1 MRLREELDKNIPLS
15 LALVLIFLGLNLA
28 CFLLLELVFSV
39 YQFSF
44 SQQDIKLSP
53 VLILLAVIVSNV
65 FIILFLIR
73 FFQIYLEQFSSP
85 ILDKNLPIKSIFS
98 AIMVAI
104 AFLLF
109 VQYEIVSWW
118 TQIFGQL
125 VVDILPWPLHRF
137 EPEKYEISYLIFV
150 SLIFVLIQ
158 PLWEELIFRRILI
171 GNLLKLGFN
180 KVFAVLLSSVAVS
193 LYMALYLLVEISL
206 NDLLW
211 SILSNLLCGMVLG
224 AIFVF
229 TGRIRYSFTARSIT
243 NVFLLLLFLSRIHF
257 EFIPYK
263 EVILAISQFILLLGL
278 LIIFYESLQLIL
290 DGLFITKLKDV
301 CKAVQILSWPRQHH
315 LKSYWSVLILLIP
328 MFPLGINVFID
339 HTVLY
344 TDLLAVIIQNGL
356 SIIILVASSLL
367 IFYSVRADLSQTP
380 DNEIKTLMLS
390 FNWDIRKLFLKEQI
404 SFRPILKEQISF
416 RSILKKLI
424 SSLRSILRGFLSKIR
439 NILLLF
445 RSILREIRAQI
456 VFIILL
462 LGVISPFYILSVV
475 SLTKVEIIIV
485 FQALVDLSIFI
496 AQNPFFT
503 YQHVVTEIRSNVIF
517 IGNSTETLDQL
528 FLLQQSIGKWNF
540 LPDTYMSGST
550 DWIHGL
556 LTVGIWFG
564 IIILYA
570 FLIKKRKNLSLKV
583 ALGAIS
589 LIVMNF
595 LWILLALGL

>member
-301 CKAVQILSWPRQHH
+301 CKAVQILSWP
-315 LKSYWSVLILLIP
+315 
-328 MFPLGINVFID
+328 N
-339 HTVLY
+339 
-344 TDLLAVIIQNGL
+344 TD
-356 SIIILVASSLL
+356 
-367 IFYSVRADLSQTP
+367 
-380 DNEIKTLMLS
+380 
-390 FNWDIRKLFLKEQI
+390 
-404 SFRPILKEQISF
+404 
-416 RSILKKLI
+416 
-424 SSLRSILRGFLSKIR
+424 
-439 NILLLF
+439 
-445 RSILREIRAQI
+445 
-456 VFIILL
+456 
-462 LGVISPFYILSVV
+462 V
-475 SLTKVEIIIV
+475 STG
-485 FQALVDLSIFI
+485 
-496 AQNPFFT
+496 
-503 YQHVVTEIRSNVIF
+503 Y
-517 IGNSTETLDQL
+517 
-528 FLLQQSIGKWNF
+528 
-540 LPDTYMSGST
+540 
-550 DWIHGL
+550 
-556 LTVGIWFG
+556 
-564 IIILYA
+564 
-570 FLIKKRKNLSLKV
+570 
-583 ALGAIS
+583 
-589 LIVMNF
+589 
-595 LWILLALGL
+595 